1 MIVWSRAR
9 GAVPVCAAIL
19 FAVPV
24 ALAGEADRI
33 VTDRPSVSTSAS
45 TVPPGAF
52 QIESGL
58 EYSRA
63 RVGGGPDER
72 RFALDVDVRVG
83 ITEQVEVAIAG
94 EPLVRLRGAEE
105 DTGNGDV
112 SLKGKYRFLDSR
124 DGRAWPALA
133 IQPFVTL
140 PVAHAPHGPDRPDFG
155 LLGLASFALPWQL
168 GLDVNAGLA
177 ARGQTRP
184 SGYLVQ
190 GLASAALAR
199 ELGERW
205 STYVE
210 VFYASAAERDSRDAV
225 GVDAG
230 VQFFLT
236 RRVALDAA
244 VETALAGPG
253 PDYAVRA
260 GLSVRFGK

>member
-1 MIVWSRAR
+1 VWSQAR
-9 GAVPVCAAIL
+9 GVVAVCAAVA
-19 FAVPV
+19 FGAPD
-24 ALAGEADRI
+24 ALADEIDRI
-33 VTDRPSVSTSAS
+33 VTDRPSVSNSAS
-45 TVPPGAF
+45 TVPRGAF

-72 RFALDVDVRVG
+72 RFALDVTLRAG
-83 ITEQVEVAIAG
+83 ITERVEVGIEG
-94 EPLVRLRGAEE
+94 EPFVRLRGAED

-124 DGRAWPALA
+124 EGSAWPALA
-133 IQPFVTL
+133 VQPFVTL

-155 LLGLASFALPWQL
+155 LVGLATFDLPWQL

-177 ARGQTRP
+177 ALGQRRP

-190 GLASAALAR
+190 GLVSAALER

-205 STYVE
+205 STFVE
-210 VFYASAAERDSRDAV
+210 VFYASAAERGSRDVV

-236 RRVALDAA
+236 RRLALDTA
-244 VETALAGPG
+244 VETALTGPG
-253 PDYAVRA
+253 PDYAFRA
-260 GLSVRFGK
+260 GVSVRFGK

>member
-1 MIVWSRAR
+1 
-9 GAVPVCAAIL
+9 VCAAVL
-19 FAVPV
+19 GVVPV

-52 QIESGL
+52 QIESGA
-58 EYSRA
+58 EYARA

-72 RFALDVDVRVG
+72 RLALGVDLRVG
-83 ITEQVEVAIAG
+83 ITEQVEIAVAG
-94 EPLVRLRGAEE
+94 EPLVRLRGAED

-112 SLKGKYRFLDSR
+112 SLKAKYRFLDSR
-124 DGRAWPALA
+124 EDSPRPALA
-133 IQPFVTL
+133 LQPFVTL

-155 LLGLASFALPWQL
+155 LLGLASFSLPWRL

-190 GLASAALAR
+190 GLATAALAR

-210 VFYASAAERDSRDAV
+210 MFYASAAERSNRDAV

-230 VQFFLT
+230 VQLLLS

-244 VETALAGPG
+244 VETTLAGPG

>member
-1 MIVWSRAR
+1 LIVWFRAR
-9 GAVPVCAAIL
+9 AVVIVCAAIA
-19 FAVPV
+19 FGAP
-24 ALAGEADRI
+24 AASAAEPDRI
-33 VTDRPSVSTSAS
+33 VTDRPSVSNSAN

-52 QIESGL
+52 QLESGA
-58 EYSRA
+58 EYSRE

-72 RFALDVDVRVG
+72 RLSLDVTLRVG
-83 ITEQVEVAIAG
+83 ITEHVEVAVEG
-94 EPLVRLRGAEE
+94 EPFVRLRGAED

-112 SLKGKYRFLDSR
+112 ALKAKYRFLDSR
-124 DGRAWPALA
+124 EGSVWPALA
-133 IQPFVTL
+133 VQPFVTL

-155 LLGLASFALPWQL
+155 LVGLATFDLPWQL

-177 ARGQTRP
+177 ARAQTRP

-190 GLASAALAR
+190 GLVSAALAR

-210 VFYASAAERDSRDAV
+210 VFYASAAERGSRDVV

-230 VQFFLT
+230 AQFFLT

-253 PDYAVRA
+253 PDYAFRA

>member
-1 MIVWSRAR
+1 LIVWSRAR
-9 GAVPVCAAIL
+9 AVVTGCAA
-19 FAVPV
+19 V
-24 ALAGEADRI
+24 AFGASVVLAGEPDRI
-33 VTDRPSVSTSAS
+33 VTDRPSVSNSAS

-63 RVGGGPDER
+63 RVGGAPDER
-72 RFALDVDVRVG
+72 RFSLDVTLRAG
-83 ITEQVEVAIAG
+83 ITEHVEVAVEG
-94 EPLVRLRGAEE
+94 EPFVRLRGADD

-112 SLKGKYRFLDSR
+112 ALKGKYRFLDSR
-124 DGRAWPALA
+124 EGRAWPALA
-133 IQPFVTL
+133 VQPFVTL

-155 LLGLASFALPWQL
+155 LMGLATFDLPWQL

-177 ARGQTRP
+177 ARAQTRP
-184 SGYLVQ
+184 SDYLVQ
-190 GLASAALAR
+190 GLVSAALAR

-210 VFYASAAERDSRDAV
+210 VFYASAAERGGRDIV

-230 VQFFLT
+230 AQFFLT

-253 PDYAVRA
+253 PDYAFRA